1 MLCSYIIAVNY
12 EPKEKFEATYFE
24 KSLLL
29 KPEYKENVRSAGYL
43 GKKGY
48 TIPKSVM
55 TEEDIACLKE
65 ELLVK
70 PVEMKMSYGAP
81 GAAQANAFPVYKEND
96 KKMYLPRFYGIERY
110 GLPDKSELQEGD
122 DIDVSFDK
130 PLRDYQDHIIGVYM
144 NHIGEPIA
152 KNHTENGNG
161 GILEVPCGAGKT
173 LWHSKSCHALK
184 KNINYCSQRI
194 SDESVDRAYPR
205 VSSWSKSW

>member
-1 MLCSYIIAVNY
+1 MNRKKNLKQ
-12 EPKEKFEATYFE
+12 PTLKT
-24 KSLLL
+24 SLLL
-29 KPEYKENVRSAGYL
+29 TPEYKENVRSAGYL
-43 GKKGY
+43 GRKGY

-81 GAAQANAFPVYKEND
+81 GAGQANAFPVYKEND
-96 KKMYLPRFYGIERY
+96 KKIYLPRFYGIERY

-130 PLRDYQDHIIGVYM
+130 PLRDYQEDIVGVYM
-144 NHIGEPIA
+144 DHIGEPIA

-161 GILEVPCGAGKT
+161 GILEIFCGAGKT
-173 LWHSKSCHALK
+173 IMALNIVSRIKK

-194 SDESVDRAYPR
+194 LDESMDRTYR
-205 VSSWSKSW
+205 RFLTRSESW